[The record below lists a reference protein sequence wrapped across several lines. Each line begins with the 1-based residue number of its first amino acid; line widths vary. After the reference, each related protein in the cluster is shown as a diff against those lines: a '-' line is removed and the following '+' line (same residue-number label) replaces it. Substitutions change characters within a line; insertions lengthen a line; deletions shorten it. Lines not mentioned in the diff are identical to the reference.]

1 LKDYKNNNKYVK
13 MYKEDC
19 MDKVTIII
27 TGIFVFCI
35 ILLYILT
42 IIIKNKKKK
51 EILSNIDR
59 LTTEKNLII
68 SSSLITEFGK
78 ANKLINNKKIASE
91 VEEWKKRFDE
101 IEKTDM
107 PKLTDK
113 LIEVESYMLEKN
125 YAEAHRS
132 LNKAEKSIFLV
143 KAKSIKLLNEI
154 KELTES
160 EERNREA
167 ITKLKS
173 VYREV
178 IFKYN
183 KNKNDYMDVSSRIE
197 LQFENIDKL
206 FSAFEVAVQNS
217 EYDELGKIVKVLDD
231 MIHNISI
238 VIEEAPT
245 IVMMATMILPKKMK
259 DIKSVSNKMIREG
272 YNLEYLNIDYNIE
285 ETNKKIAE
293 IMDKLYVLNLQ
304 DSIFDLKTLLDYYET
319 LYSDFDAEKRG
330 KKEYERGLININE
343 RISKVSSI
351 IRNLYAEI
359 DNIKD
364 TYDLSDDEIKVIDE
378 INKELIAVKDSFKL
392 VKDRTLIKVMPYSKL
407 SSEIEMVAV
416 SLSKVEDKLETTLK
430 NLGSLKEDEA
440 RARDQLSEIKTI
452 INNSKYKIKDYNL
465 PVIPDKF
472 YIELKE
478 AHDAIKEIVKEI
490 DKKPISI
497 KTLNLR
503 VDTARDLS
511 LKLYQT
517 ADSMVNTAAMA
528 EMAIVYG
535 NRYRSSNTEV
545 EMGLISASKAF
556 YKGDY
561 KNSLE
566 IVLNTLNIVEPGIHK
581 KLLSKMEKEV

>member
-1 LKDYKNNNKYVK
+1 
-13 MYKEDC
+13 
-19 MDKVTIII
+19 MDKITIII

-35 ILLYILT
+35 ILIYILT

-51 EILSNIDR
+51 EILFNVDR

-68 SSSLITEFGK
+68 SSSLITELSK

-91 VEEWKKRFDE
+91 VEEWKKRFDD
-101 IEKTDM
+101 IEKNDM

-113 LIEVESYMLEKN
+113 LIEVENYMLEKN

-132 LNKAEKSIFLV
+132 LNKAEKSIFYV

-173 VYREV
+173 IYREV
-178 IFKYN
+178 VFKYN

-217 EYDELGKIVKVLDD
+217 EYDELGKIVKALDD

-245 IVMMATMILPKKMK
+245 IAMMATMVLPKKMK
-259 DIKSVSNKMIREG
+259 DIKSLATKMTREG

-293 IMDKLYVLNLQ
+293 IMDRLYVLNLQ

-330 KKEYERGLININE
+330 KKEYERGLINISE

-351 IRNLYAEI
+351 IRNLYSEI

-378 INKELIAVKDSFKL
+378 INKDLIAVKDSFKL

-416 SLSKVEDKLETTLK
+416 NLSKVEDKLESTLK

-440 RARDQLSEIKTI
+440 RARDQLSEIKAI

-517 ADSMVNTAAMA
+517 ADSLVNTAAMA

-545 EMGLISASKAF
+545 EMGLISASKSF

>member
-1 LKDYKNNNKYVK
+1 
-13 MYKEDC
+13 

-51 EILSNIDR
+51 EILANIDR

-217 EYDELGKIVKVLDD
+217 EYDELGKIVKALDD

-330 KKEYERGLININE
+330 KKEYDRGLININE

>member
-1 LKDYKNNNKYVK
+1 
-13 MYKEDC
+13 
-19 MDKVTIII
+19 MDKITIII

-42 IIIKNKKKK
+42 IIIKNNKKK
-51 EILSNIDR
+51 EILFNVDR

-68 SSSLITEFGK
+68 SSSLITELSK

-91 VEEWKKRFDE
+91 VEEWKKRFDD
-101 IEKTDM
+101 IEKNDM

-113 LIEVESYMLEKN
+113 LIEVENYMLEKN

-132 LNKAEKSIFLV
+132 LSKAEKNIFHV
-143 KAKSIKLLNEI
+143 KAKAIKLLNEI

-173 VYREV
+173 IYREV
-178 IFKYN
+178 VFKYN

-245 IVMMATMILPKKMK
+245 IVMMATMVLPKKMK
-259 DIKSVSNKMIREG
+259 DIKSLATKMTREG

-293 IMDKLYVLNLQ
+293 IMDRLYVLNLQ

-330 KKEYERGLININE
+330 KKEYERGLINISE

-351 IRNLYAEI
+351 IRNLYSEI

-378 INKELIAVKDSFKL
+378 INKDLIAVKDSFKL

-416 SLSKVEDKLETTLK
+416 NLSKVEDKLESTLK

-440 RARDQLSEIKTI
+440 RARDQLSEIKAI

-517 ADSMVNTAAMA
+517 ADSLVNTAAMA

-545 EMGLISASKAF
+545 EMGLISASKSF

>member
-1 LKDYKNNNKYVK
+1 
-13 MYKEDC
+13 

-68 SSSLITEFGK
+68 SSSLITELGK

-101 IEKTDM
+101 IEKNDM

-113 LIEVESYMLEKN
+113 LIEVENYMLEKN

-132 LNKAEKSIFLV
+132 LNKAEKSIFHV

-392 VKDRTLIKVMPYSKL
+392 IKDRTLIKVMPYSKL

>member
-1 LKDYKNNNKYVK
+1 
-13 MYKEDC
+13 

-125 YAEAHRS
+125 YAEAHRC
-132 LNKAEKSIFLV
+132 LNKTEKSIFLV